1 MSIVQELQRDAIGSV
16 VPISE
21 LLRKAMVVAR
31 KLALKDFS
39 AWVESE
45 MRGYAFGKDVPEYR
59 RIHGD
64 IKAWNPVYGMIPV
77 ELRLPS
83 DMAEVLTRWPVM
95 QPISEV
101 ESLVASMRETPGSAT
116 HMTFSQG
123 QMEAIYSIMQTNAQF
138 PLHFMAQVV
147 PFEGII
153 QAVRNA
159 VLEWAL
165 QLEADGIVGE
175 GLSFSPEEKKMAES
189 NSNQLSIGAIIGTM
203 NGSQL
208 QQSSPHAT
216 QTLSNTS
223 GVSLSDLGQ
232 FTRELG
238 KWIQSAPLSDD
249 ERAELSADL
258 STVESQIE
266 SPKPKNGIISE
277 GLKSLKAVLE
287 KAAVST
293 LVAHAPDAASQAGV
307 WAKQLEGYLSSL
319 VS

>member
-1 MSIVQELQRDAIGSV
+1 MSIVQELQRDAIGST

-45 MRGYAFGKDVPEYR
+45 MRGYALGKDVPEYR
-59 RIHGD
+59 RIHGEL
-64 IKAWNPVYGMIPV
+64 KAMNPVLGMIPV
-77 ELRLPS
+77 YFPPKI
-83 DMAEVLTRWPVM
+83 AEILQRWPLM

-101 ESLVASMRETPGSAT
+101 ESLVSSMREAPGTAT
-116 HMTFSQG
+116 FIALSQD
-123 QMEAIYSIMQTNAQF
+123 QMELIYSTMETNAQF
-138 PLHFMAQVV
+138 PLHFVAQVA
-147 PFEGII
+147 PFEGVL
-153 QAVRNA
+153 QEVRNA
-159 VLEWAL
+159 ILEWAL

-223 GVSLSDLGQ
+223 GASLSDLGQ
-232 FTRELG
+232 FARELG

-293 LVAHAPDAASQAGV
+293 LVAHAPDAAAQAGA

-319 VS
+319 AS